1 MARTT
6 SLKKLKS
13 FPKVVGNRFFW
24 EKAAEGLLG
33 QADEEE
39 PMGKQPCPE
48 DTGEKGLW
56 REGLA
61 FDNHHE
67 WFGGQKEMTKEDF
80 RQFAVCCPAQKLSA
94 AASKTSVTLRFS
106 LLGHQMRILC
116 KWPLL
121 WCGLRPRP
129 AGLILHWLNNHSKQ
143 VYFWSKL
150 KESKHAFEILL
161 LSCWVLVIGESN
173 LSPMFCWILVRYF
186 KLASL

>member
-1 MARTT
+1 MARAT

-13 FPKVVGNRFFW
+13 FPKVVGNRFLG
-24 EKAAEGLLG
+24 EGSRGAAGSG
-33 QADEEE
+33 RWGGTN
-39 PMGKQPCPE
+39 GKTALPWRHW
-48 DTGEKGLW
+48 EKGLW
-56 REGLA
+56 REGLT
-61 FDNHHE
+61 FENHHE

-80 RQFAVCCPAQKLSA
+80 RQFAVCCPAQTLSA
-94 AASKTSVTLRFS
+94 AASKTSVKLRFS
-106 LLGHQMRILC
+106 LLGHQKRILC

-121 WCGLRPRP
+121 WCGLRPGP
-129 AGLILHWLNNHSKQ
+129 AGLLLHWLNNHSKQ

-161 LSCWVLVIGESN
+161 LSCWVLVTGESN